1 MDEFEFIKNIK
12 KRFSL
17 RSIGDDC
24 AVIPK
29 DAETD
34 LVITTDLLIE
44 GIDFRL
50 DWATPGLIGHKAL
63 AVSLSDIAAMG
74 AEPKWAMVSIGITEA
89 LWKAKF
95 LDPFYDAWQDLAAIF
110 EVELVGGDTSRS
122 PDRLVIDSIVAGEVP
137 KGTGVTR
144 SGAKPGDGVYVSGP
158 LGGAAAGL
166 KVLEQGGR
174 PKESA
179 SDDQQTLIMKQLRPL
194 PQIRLGSRLRENGLA
209 SAMIDLSDGLSSD
222 LAHLCS
228 ASGVGAVIN
237 ANDLPFD
244 AETMNLAGSIEGM
257 FEFAL
262 NGGEDFELLFTADDE
277 KISRSQNLEVF
288 RIGEVTANVGVIE
301 LNRNGQTELL
311 PPAGFKHF

>member
-1 MDEFEFIKNIK
+1 MDEFDFIKNLK
-12 KRFSL
+12 NRFSL

-34 LVITTDLLIE
+34 IVITTDLLIE

-50 DWATPGLIGHKAL
+50 DWTTPTLIGHKAL
-63 AVSLSDIAAMG
+63 AVSLSDVAAMG
-74 AEPKWAMVSIGITEA
+74 GDPKWAMVSIGVTQAIWNT
-89 LWKAKF
+89 KF
-95 LDPFYDAWQDLAAIF
+95 LDAFFDAWQDLAAIF

-122 PDRLVIDSIVAGEVP
+122 PDRLVIDSIVAGELP
-137 KGTGVTR
+137 KGTAVLR

-166 KVLEQGGR
+166 RMLEQGGR
-174 PKESA
+174 LKESS
-179 SDDQQTLIMKQLRPL
+179 SDEQQALIMKQLRPL
-194 PQIRLGSRLRENGLA
+194 PQVRLGSRLRENGIA
-209 SAMIDLSDGLSSD
+209 TAMIDLSDGMSSD

-257 FEFAL
+257 LDYAL

-277 KISRSQNLEVF
+277 KISRSQDLDVF

-301 LNRNGQTELL
+301 LNLNGETQLL

>member
-17 RSIGDDC
+17 RAIGDDC
-24 AVIPK
+24 AVIPQN
-29 DAETD
+29 AETD

-44 GIDFRL
+44 EVDFRL
-50 DWATPGLIGHKAL
+50 EWTTPGLIGHKAL

-74 AEPKWAMVSIGITEA
+74 AEPKWAMISVGVTET
-89 LWKAKF
+89 LWNSKF
-95 LDPFYDAWQDLAAIF
+95 LDEFFDGWHDLAAIF
-110 EVELVGGDTSRS
+110 EVELIGGDTSRS
-122 PDRLVIDSIVAGEVP
+122 PDRLVIDSIVAGELP
-137 KGTGVTR
+137 RGTAVMR

-166 KVLEQGGR
+166 KILKEGG
-174 PKESA
+174 KLKDSA
-179 SDDQQTLIMKQLRPL
+179 SDEQQALVMKQLRPL
-194 PQIRLGSRLRENGLA
+194 PQIRLASRLRKAGLA

-228 ASGVGAVIN
+228 ASSVGAIVN
-237 ANDLPFD
+237 ANDLPF
-244 AETMNLAGSIEGM
+244 EGELMNLAGSVEGM
-257 FEFAL
+257 LDLTL
-262 NGGEDFELLFTADDE
+262 NGGEDFELLFTANDE
-277 KISRSQNLEVF
+277 KISDAGMNDVF
-288 RIGEVTANVGVIE
+288 RIGEITANTGVIE

>member
-12 KRFSL
+12 NRFSL

-50 DWATPGLIGHKAL
+50 DWTTPALVGHKAL
-63 AVSLSDIAAMG
+63 AVSLSDVAAMG
-74 AEPKWAMVSIGITEA
+74 ADPKWALVSIGITEA
-89 LWKAKF
+89 LWNAKF
-95 LDPFYDAWQDLAAIF
+95 LDSFFDAWQDLAAIF

-122 PDRLVIDSIVAGEVP
+122 PDRLVIDSIVVGEVP
-137 KGTGVTR
+137 KGTAVMR

-166 KVLEQGGR
+166 QVLEQGGKL
-174 PKESA
+174 KESA
-179 SDDQQTLIMKQLRPL
+179 TDELQALVMKQLRPL
-194 PQIRLGSRLRENGLA
+194 PQIRLGNRLRENGVA
-209 SAMIDLSDGLSSD
+209 TAMLDLSDGLSSD

-228 ASGVGAVIN
+228 ASGVGAVIA

-244 AETMNLAGSIEGM
+244 AETMNHAGSIEGM
-257 FEFAL
+257 FELAL
-262 NGGEDFELLFTADDE
+262 NGGEDFELLFTANDE
-277 KISRSQNLEVF
+277 KISRSLITDVF
-288 RIGEVTANVGVIE
+288 RIGEITANIGVIE

>member
-12 KRFSL
+12 NRFSL
-17 RSIGDDC
+17 RGIGDDC

-29 DAETD
+29 DAESD

-50 DWATPGLIGHKAL
+50 DWTTPGLIGHKAL

-74 AEPKWAMVSIGITEA
+74 AEPKWAMVSIGITESM
-89 LWKAKF
+89 WNTKF

-122 PDRLVIDSIVAGEVP
+122 PDRLVIDSIVAGEVR
-137 KGTGVTR
+137 KGTAVMR
-144 SGAKPGDGVYVSGP
+144 SGAKPGDGVYLSGP

-166 KVLEQGGR
+166 RVLEQGGKL
-174 PKESA
+174 KESA
-179 SDDQQTLIMKQLRPL
+179 SDDQQALVMKQLRPL

-209 SAMIDLSDGLSSD
+209 TAMIDLSDGLSSD

-257 FEFAL
+257 LELAL

-277 KISRSQNLEVF
+277 KISRSQNTDIF
-288 RIGEVTANVGVIE
+288 RIGEITANIGVIE
-301 LNRNGQTELL
+301 LNRNGQTELMR
-311 PPAGFKHF
+311 PAGFKHF

>member
-1 MDEFEFIKNIK
+1 MDEFDFIRNIK
-12 KRFSL
+12 KRFNL
-17 RSIGDDC
+17 PGIGDDC
-24 AVIPK
+24 AVIQK

-34 LVITTDLLIE
+34 LVITADLLIE
-44 GIDFRL
+44 GVDFRL
-50 DWATPGLIGHKAL
+50 DWTTAGLIGHKAL
-63 AVSLSDIAAMG
+63 AVSLSDVAAMG
-74 AEPKWAMVSIGITEA
+74 AEPRWAMLSLGVTEA
-89 LWKAKF
+89 LWNAKF

-137 KGTGVTR
+137 KGSAVMR

-166 KVLEQGGR
+166 RILEQGGK
-174 PKESA
+174 PNESA
-179 SDDQQTLIMKQLRPL
+179 ADEQQTLILKQLRPL
-194 PQIRLGSRLRENGLA
+194 PQIRLGNRLREIGLA
-209 SAMIDLSDGLSSD
+209 TAMIDLSDGLSSD

-244 AETMNLAGSIEGM
+244 AVTMNLAGSIEGM
-257 FEFAL
+257 LEFAL
-262 NGGEDFELLFTADDE
+262 NGGEDFELLFSGNDE
-277 KISRSQNLEVF
+277 KISASGIGDIF
-288 RIGEVTANVGVIE
+288 RIGEVTANTGVIE
-301 LNRNGQTELL
+301 LNRDGQTKLL

>member
-1 MDEFEFIKNIK
+1 MDEFEFIRNIK
-12 KRFSL
+12 NRFSL
-17 RSIGDDC
+17 RGIGDDC

-34 LVITTDLLIE
+34 LVITTDLLLE
-44 GIDFRL
+44 EIDFRL
-50 DWATPGLIGHKAL
+50 DWTTPGLIGHKAL
-63 AVSLSDIAAMG
+63 AISLSDIAAMG
-74 AEPKWAMVSIGITEA
+74 AEPKWAMISIGITEA
-89 LWKAKF
+89 MWNSKF

-122 PDRLVIDSIVAGEVP
+122 PDRLIIDSIVAGEAP
-137 KGTGVTR
+137 KGTAVMR
-144 SGAKPGDGVYVSGP
+144 SGAKPGDGIYVSGP

-166 KVLEQGGR
+166 NILREGG
-174 PKESA
+174 KLKDSA
-179 SDDQQTLIMKQLRPL
+179 SDEQQALVMKQLRPL

-209 SAMIDLSDGLSSD
+209 TAMIDLSDGLSSD
-222 LAHLCS
+222 LAHLCT
-228 ASGVGAVIN
+228 ASGVGAFVN

-257 FEFAL
+257 LRLAL
-262 NGGEDFELLFTADDE
+262 NGGEDFELLFTGNDE
-277 KISRSQNLEVF
+277 KISASGIGDIF

-301 LNRNGQTELL
+301 LNRNGQNELL